1 MKQAIAALALL
12 VGLTGCGAQ
21 PQEPYRRITAEEA
34 KALMDER
41 TDEVV
46 LDVRE
51 PDEYAAGHIP
61 GAVLLPV
68 GSIDGESAA
77 ALIPGRDTLVLVY
90 CRSGRRSQTA
100 AEALAGLGYTDVAE
114 FGGILDWPYGTEP

>member
-34 KALMDER
+34 QALMDGH

-100 AEALAGLGYTDVAE
+100 AEVLAGLGYTDVAE

>member
-100 AEALAGLGYTDVAE
+100 AEVLAGLGYTDVAE
-114 FGGILDWPYGTEP
+114 FGGILDWPSGTEP

>member
-100 AEALAGLGYTDVAE
+100 AEVLAGLGYTDVAE